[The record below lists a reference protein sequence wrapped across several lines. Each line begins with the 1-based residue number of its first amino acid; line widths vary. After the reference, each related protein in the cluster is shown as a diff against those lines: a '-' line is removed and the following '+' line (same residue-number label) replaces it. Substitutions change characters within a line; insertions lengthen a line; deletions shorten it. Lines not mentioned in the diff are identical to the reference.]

1 MHLPSARRHHRWGI
15 TELLVTLLL
24 LWPAMS
30 VEAEVIRAVRA
41 TGFGVLI
48 DDDVAAAFAQA
59 KNAALRAA
67 VEQSL
72 GTLISSHTK
81 VRNFAVIE
89 DHILSQT
96 AGYVREFSIVEQ
108 GKVDTGTYQVVID
121 ASVSLGELYRQLD
134 AVDLLI
140 EVAGSPR
147 LVCIGRERLKEGGEL
162 RALSWDFAAGE
173 VVDRLQDYSDRF
185 TVSTLQP
192 PIPQDYSAREESA
205 RLQGDLVIAV
215 DVTVE
220 AVRGIKIPLAV
231 SSRGDLGIQSAVAH
245 TTLTVSWSDSGEN
258 VAVLDGVRKAA
269 DSTLDAAARK
279 AVRLGL
285 QDMRDQLV
293 KRIVDDWR
301 KKAYSG
307 RLLAL
312 EIVGDPTQVGAF
324 EREFPLR
331 IGGIERL
338 YPRSVSGGVARYDA
352 QSKSAGFQIARELS
366 AKGLEGIDLEIVEV
380 SLNAMRLKLQ

>member
-1 MHLPSARRHHRWGI
+1 MPSARRHHRWA
-15 TELLVTLLL
+15 TATLLPALLL
-24 LWPAMS
+24 LLPAAKAN
-30 VEAEVIRAVRA
+30 AEVVREVRA
-41 TGFGVLI
+41 TGLGVLI
-48 DDDVAAAFAQA
+48 GDDVAAAFSHA

-67 VEQSL
+67 VELSL
-72 GTLISSHTK
+72 GTLISSHTR
-81 VRNFAVIE
+81 VQNYAVIE

-96 AGYVREFSIVEQ
+96 SGYVRHFSIVEQ
-108 GKVDTGTYQVVID
+108 GKSGPGTYQVVID
-121 ASVSLGELYRQLD
+121 ATVSLGDLYRQLD

-140 EVAGSPR
+140 EAAGNPR
-147 LVCIGRERLKEGGEL
+147 LVCVGRERLNEGGEL
-162 RALSWDFAAGE
+162 QALSWDFAAGE

-185 TVSTLQP
+185 EVATLKQ
-192 PIPQDYSAREESA
+192 PIPREYSARAAAA
-205 RLQGDLVIAV
+205 RLQGDMVIAV

-220 AVRGIKIPLAV
+220 PVRGIKIPFAAASLGAT
-231 SSRGDLGIQSAVAH
+231 GIQSAVAH

-279 AVRLGL
+279 AVRLLL
-285 QDMRDQLV
+285 QEMGDELV
-293 KRIVDDWR
+293 RRIVDDWR
-301 KKAYSG
+301 QKTYSG

-312 EIVGDPTQVGAF
+312 EIVGGPSQVGAF

-366 AKGLEGIDLEIVEV
+366 AKGLEGIDLEIVDV
-380 SLNAMRLKLQ
+380 SFNSMRLKLQ

>member
-1 MHLPSARRHHRWGI
+1 MPSARRHHRWA
-15 TELLVTLLL
+15 TATLLL
-24 LWPAMS
+24 LLLLPAAKAN
-30 VEAEVIRAVRA
+30 AEVVREVRA
-41 TGFGVLI
+41 TGLGVLI
-48 DDDVAAAFAQA
+48 EDDVAAAFSHA
-59 KNAALRAA
+59 KKAALRAA
-67 VEQSL
+67 VELSL
-72 GTLISSHTK
+72 GTLISSHTR
-81 VRNFAVIE
+81 VQNYAVIE

-96 AGYVREFSIVEQ
+96 SGYVRHFSIVEQ
-108 GKVDTGTYQVVID
+108 GKSGPGTYQVVID
-121 ASVSLGELYRQLD
+121 ATVSLGDLYRQLD

-140 EVAGSPR
+140 ETAGNPR
-147 LVCIGRERLKEGGEL
+147 LVCVGRERLNEGGEL
-162 RALSWDFAAGE
+162 QALSWDFAAGE

-185 TVSTLQP
+185 EVATLKQ
-192 PIPQDYSAREESA
+192 PIPREYSARVAAA
-205 RLQGDLVIAV
+205 RLQGDMVIAV

-220 AVRGIKIPLAV
+220 PVRGIKIPFAAASLGAT
-231 SSRGDLGIQSAVAH
+231 GIQSAVAH

-279 AVRLGL
+279 AVRLLL
-285 QDMRDQLV
+285 QEMADELV
-293 KRIVDDWR
+293 RRIVDDWR
-301 KKAYSG
+301 QKTYSG

-312 EIVGDPTQVGAF
+312 EIVGGPSQVGAF

-366 AKGLEGIDLEIVEV
+366 AKGLEGIDLEIVDV
-380 SLNAMRLKLQ
+380 SFNSMRLKLQ